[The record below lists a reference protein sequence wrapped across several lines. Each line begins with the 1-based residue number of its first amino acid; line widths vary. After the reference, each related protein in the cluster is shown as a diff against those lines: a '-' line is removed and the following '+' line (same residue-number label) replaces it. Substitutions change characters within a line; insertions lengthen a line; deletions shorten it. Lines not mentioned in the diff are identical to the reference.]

1 MEFVKELYVLI
12 PLIIALCLLF
22 LYIGWLLNSKISK
35 GKIGDAQSV
44 ADKILADAEKK
55 AKDTVAEGEKR
66 VKNLLQDADKA
77 AQNLKKEKLLEV
89 KDQFYK
95 KKQEFDEQVKEREKN
110 VVEDEKKLKA
120 EKDKVE
126 QALKEEKNKVEQA
139 KNELANKEKKIENLE
154 KDLTSKIEAVSEKEK
169 EIDAIKEETVNV
181 ISEQKD
187 RLQRI
192 SGLTEE
198 EAKKELFESLLQQV
212 KLDSAQ
218 KLQEVRD
225 ETKLEANRIAKNLII
240 QSIQRTASDH
250 SVETTVSVLQITSDE
265 LKGRIIGKEG
275 RNIRAFEA
283 ATGVD
288 IIVDDTP
295 EAIIISGFDPFRR
308 EIARVSM
315 ERLIADG
322 RIHPAR
328 IEEVVTKVEK
338 ELSEEI
344 IRVGENTLVEMG
356 IQGMHRD
363 LITLIG
369 RMKYR
374 SSYGQNV
381 LNHSIEVGYLAGIMA
396 AELGL
401 DAYMAK
407 RAGLLHDVGKT
418 IDRSIEGPHAILGY
432 EVAKRCK
439 EHPIICNA
447 IGAHHDEMPME
458 SPISIIVQA
467 ADSISGARPG
477 ARRESVEAYSK
488 RLETLENIAKSFEG
502 VAKTY
507 AIQAGREVR
516 VIVEQEKISD
526 ILQDQLADD
535 IAKKIQEEMEYPGQI
550 KVNVIR
556 ERRSIAY
563 AK

>member
-1 MEFVKELYVLI
+1 MIAGYKWRKNKRKTMGETYILI
-12 PLIIALCLLF
+12 PVVVALCALMF
-22 LYIGWLLNSKISK
+22 FIGWYLQAKTSSAKLEKAGATAEKIVK
-35 GKIGDAQSV
+35 
-44 ADKILADAEKK
+44 DAEKK
-55 AKDTVAEGEKR
+55 SASIISDAEKR
-66 VKNLLQDADKA
+66 AKNYMDDAEKA

-89 KDQFYK
+89 KDEFYK
-95 KKQEFDEQVKEREKN
+95 RKQTFDEEVQEREKEV
-110 VVEDEKKLKA
+110 VVEEKRLKKDREQLEEQTEVLSKKNQEIHKLQNDFENKM
-120 EKDKVE
+120 KLV
-126 QALKEEKNKVEQA
+126 EEKENIVEKQ
-139 KNELANKEKKIENLE
+139 IEEHKALLE
-154 KDLTSKIEAVSEKEK
+154 
-169 EIDAIKEETVNV
+169 
-181 ISEQKD
+181 EQNDK
-187 RLQRI
+187 LLRI
-192 SGLTEE
+192 SGLSQE
-198 EAKKELFESLLQQV
+198 EAKKILFESLIDEV
-212 KLDSAQ
+212 KLECAA

-225 ETKLEANRIAKNLII
+225 ETKLEANKLARDII
-240 QSIQRTASDH
+240 LQGIQRSAADH
-250 SVETTVSVLQITSDE
+250 SVETTVSVLQIQSDE

-283 ATGVD
+283 CTGVD

-308 EIARVSM
+308 EIARVAM

-328 IEEVVTKVEK
+328 IEEIVEKVEK

-344 IRVGENTLVEMG
+344 IRVGENTLIEMG
-356 IQGMHRD
+356 IQGVHRD
-363 LITLIG
+363 ILTLIG

-401 DAYMAK
+401 DAHMAK
-407 RAGLLHDVGKT
+407 RAGLFHDMGKT
-418 IDRSIEGPHAILGY
+418 IDKNIEGPHAILGY

-458 SPISIIVQA
+458 HPISVLVQA
-467 ADSISGARPG
+467 ADAISGARPG

-488 RLETLENIAKSFEG
+488 RLEKLEEIGTSFNG
-502 VAKTY
+502 VSKTY
-507 AIQAGREVR
+507 AIQAGREIR
-516 VIVEQEKISD
+516 VIVEQEKVDDSN
-526 ILQDQLADD
+526 QDQLAVD
-535 IAKKIQEEMEYPGQI
+535 IAKRIQEEMEYPGQI

>member
-1 MEFVKELYVLI
+1 MDLELYILLPVLV
-12 PLIIALCLLF
+12 ALCLITFF
-22 LYIGWLLNSKISK
+22 LGWYLNSKANKTKIDGAENVAKRILSDAESKSKDSISSAEK
-35 GKIGDAQSV
+35 RAKE
-44 ADKILADAEKK
+44 LLMDAEK
-55 AKDTVAEGEKR
+55 AS
-66 VKNLLQDADKA
+66 
-77 AQNLKKEKLLEV
+77 QNLKKEKLLEV
-89 KDQFYK
+89 KDEFYK
-95 KKQEFDEQVKEREKN
+95 RKLKFDEETKDREKTII
-110 VVEDEKKLKA
+110 
-120 EKDKVE
+120 
-126 QALKEEKNKVEQA
+126 EE
-139 KNELANKEKKIENLE
+139 EKKIKTE
-154 KDLTSKIEAVSEKEK
+154 KDLIDKTKSELKNLEENYIRSEKEYT
-169 EIDAIKEETVNV
+169 IKSEEANIKSESAEKI
-181 ISEQKD
+181 ISQYSEVLEEQKIK
-187 RLQRI
+187 LHRI
-192 SGLTEE
+192 SGLSEE
-198 EAKKELFESLLQQV
+198 EAKKVLFENLLNV
-212 KLDSAQ
+212 
-218 KLQEVRD
+218 
-225 ETKLEANRIAKNLII
+225 TKLEAAQKIQEVREEAKQECNRISKNIVI
-240 QSIQRTASDH
+240 QAIQRTASDH
-250 SVETTVSVLQITSDE
+250 SVETTVSVLQINSDE

-308 EIARVSM
+308 EIARVAM

-328 IEEVVTKVEK
+328 IEEVVEKVQK
-338 ELSEEI
+338 ELIEEL
-344 IRVGENTLVEMG
+344 IRVGEATLIDMG
-356 IQGMHRD
+356 IQGVHRD
-363 LITLIG
+363 IITLIG

-381 LNHSIEVGYLAGIMA
+381 LNHSIEVGHLAGIMA

-401 DAYMAK
+401 DAQMAK
-407 RAGLLHDVGKT
+407 RAGLLHDMGKT

-439 EHPIICNA
+439 EHAIICNA

-458 SPISIIVQA
+458 HPISILVQA

-488 RLETLENIAKSFEG
+488 RLEKLETIATSFEG

-516 VIVEQEKISD
+516 VIVEQDKVNDVS
-526 ILQDQLADD
+526 QDQLAAD
-535 IAKKIQEEMEYPGQI
+535 IAHKIQEEMEYPGQI